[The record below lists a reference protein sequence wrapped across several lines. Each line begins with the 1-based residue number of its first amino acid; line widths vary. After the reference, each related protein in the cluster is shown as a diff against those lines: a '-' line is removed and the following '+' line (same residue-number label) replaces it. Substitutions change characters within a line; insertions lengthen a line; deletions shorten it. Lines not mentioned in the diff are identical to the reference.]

1 MRATAHEPR
10 PEPPMAGGPNRT
22 TEVECRPVS
31 SPSPLKTLDFR
42 AIRALFEL
50 PLFPLID
57 RARSVHLAHH
67 PKNTLQLCTLLSI
80 KTGGCSEDCGYCAQ
94 SSRHQKS
101 PVEPQRMLDVEGVL
115 AAARRAKNNGA
126 TRFCMGAAWRG
137 VKDGPAFERVL
148 EMVRGVKAEGL
159 EACVTLGMLTA
170 EQAEQLKQAGLDSY
184 NHNLDTSREFYPNVV
199 TTRTYDQRLETL
211 RAVRSAG
218 IDVCCGGI
226 IGMGES
232 LDDRCRF
239 LLELA
244 HLDPP
249 PESIPINSLVAI
261 AGTPLENQPRLDPLE
276 VVRMIAVTRICC
288 PSSLVRLAAGRKQL
302 GREGQI
308 MCLYAGANSIFYGD
322 QLLTTPNPEPGS
334 DQELLAVTG
343 LVPLAPR

>member
-1 MRATAHEPR
+1 VS
-10 PEPPMAGGPNRT
+10 PNL
-22 TEVECRPVS
+22 S
-31 SPSPLKTLDFR
+31 SQSLDFH
-42 AIRALFEL
+42 AIRALFDL
-50 PLFPLID
+50 PLFELID
-57 RARSVHLAHH
+57 RARQVHLAHH
-67 PKNTLQLCTLLSI
+67 PASTLQLCTLLSI

-115 AAARRAKNNGA
+115 LAARRAKQNGA

-170 EQAEQLKQAGLDSY
+170 EQALQLKQAGLDSY

-232 LDDRCRF
+232 LEDRCRF

-244 HLDPP
+244 ELAPP

-261 AGTPLENQPRLDPLE
+261 PGTPLERQPRLDPLE

-288 PSSLVRLAAGRKQL
+288 PSSLVRLAAGREQL

-308 MCLYAGANSIFYGD
+308 LCLYAGANSIFYGE

-334 DQELLAVTG
+334 DRELLAVTG